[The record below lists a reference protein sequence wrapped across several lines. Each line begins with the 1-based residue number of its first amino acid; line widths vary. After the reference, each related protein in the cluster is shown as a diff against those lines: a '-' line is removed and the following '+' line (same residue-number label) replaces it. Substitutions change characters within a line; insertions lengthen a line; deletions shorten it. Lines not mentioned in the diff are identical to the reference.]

1 MNSERGIKSNPQI
14 SEEAAEWLVEFRS
27 GDIDSG
33 GRRGFDAWLRAS
45 PEHLRAF
52 IEMAALWHGSGS
64 IDPQHEVNLEE
75 LIDRA
80 RAESNVIDLDNSP
93 AAPGRPLHAAAE
105 PTKGASSTSATRK
118 GERSARRGFRLAAV
132 FATAATVLV
141 ALVAALLFARAQF
154 HKQPLYVTDVG
165 EQRSIRLV
173 DGSTVILDS
182 RSQLRVA
189 FDDSVRAVD
198 LLQGRALFRV
208 ASNPSRP
215 FIVRADG
222 TAVRAVGTAFD
233 VNKNT
238 SATIV
243 TVVEGRVAL
252 SQGSPGAASGGERSE
267 TGDRSPTLLSAGEQ
281 IRIVAGQR
289 AAQPTPANVGWATA
303 WTRGQLVLE
312 SASLAEVAEEF
323 NRYSRRKLVAV
334 DHGAIPLRVSGVFVT
349 DPDFFIRYL
358 RARPDIVVQET
369 SGEIDIVR
377 REP

>member
-1 MNSERGIKSNPQI
+1 MNTERSIQSNPQI
-14 SEEAAEWLVEFRS
+14 AEEAAEWLVEFRS

-52 IEMAALWHGSGS
+52 IEMAALWQESGS
-64 IDPQHEVNLEE
+64 IDPERKVSIED
-75 LIDRA
+75 LIVRA
-80 RAESNVIDLDNSP
+80 QAESNVLDFDHP
-93 AAPGRPLHAAAE
+93 AARERPLHAVAE
-105 PTKGASSTSATRK
+105 PTSNTSFTVSTCKA
-118 GERSARRGFRLAAV
+118 ERPVRRGYRVTAV
-132 FATAATVLV
+132 FAAAAMVV
-141 ALVAALLFARAQF
+141 IGLVAALLFAGLQL
-154 HKQPLYVTDVG
+154 HKRPVYATEVG
-165 EQRSIRLV
+165 EQRSIRLM

-208 ASNPSRP
+208 AKNPSRP
-215 FIVRADG
+215 FIVRADA
-222 TAVRAVGTAFD
+222 TMVRAVGTQFD

-252 SQGSPGAASGGERSE
+252 FQRTAGGGNGSDRIE
-267 TGDRSPTLLSAGEQ
+267 TGNHPLALLSAGEQ
-281 IRIVAGQR
+281 IRITTGQTG
-289 AAQPTPANVGWATA
+289 AQPTRANVGSATA
-303 WTRGQLVLE
+303 WTEGRLVLE

-323 NRYSRRKLVAV
+323 NRYSRRKLVAS
-334 DHGAIPLRVSGVFVT
+334 DHGATPLRLSGVFVT

-358 RARPDIVVQET
+358 RARPDIVVHET
-369 SGEIDIVR
+369 GTEIDIVR
-377 REP
+377 KDPE